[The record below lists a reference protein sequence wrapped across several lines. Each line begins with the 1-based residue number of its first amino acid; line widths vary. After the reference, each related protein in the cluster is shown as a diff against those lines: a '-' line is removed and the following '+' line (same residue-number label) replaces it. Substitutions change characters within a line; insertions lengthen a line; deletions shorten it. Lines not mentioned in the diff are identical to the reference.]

1 MEKLKPNKKIIISF
15 ILTFAIGVAEILG
28 IEVCGNMIPDYKNQI
43 FEESRSDNT
52 RLMFISDED
61 SSRFY
66 PWLKYNKDDVL
77 DYEGY
82 VQKCCDEK
90 IEEYKLEAKESA
102 MDVETKEINMDVL
115 YENVIQYLIGES
127 EKNGI
132 QFDEKNVSSEELEK
146 AYKNVNL
153 EYREELNQE
162 IAIINSFFDYERR
175 AVENTDFV
183 SNAVIDRNTKL
194 LYIEDFEYIG
204 IDKKRHKMDLVLSM
218 ADYKLEFYRLR
229 EETNKTFE
237 SSWITEKSTKII
249 NDLDYAITAIEKYY
263 MSSYIE
269 EIPAEGYYDEYIV
282 EEKKT
287 DNADIPE
294 FLKENSDNVLLS
306 YLYGISKNKPVY
318 DSCISDDNDYVVIN
332 LYGNNVGKNETDNY
346 MMEFYVKIPYN
357 SNEYNVFSSGDEL
370 IIVFSAGSRESST
383 ILYYSLSAE
392 RITGISI
399 GKVE

>member
-1 MEKLKPNKKIIISF
+1 MRLNKKIIVSLVLIG
-15 ILTFAIGVAEILG
+15 AIGLTEIFG
-28 IEVCGNMIPDYKNQI
+28 IAVCGNMIPDYKNQI
-43 FEESRSDNT
+43 FEESKSDST

-66 PWLKYNKDDVL
+66 PWLKYNEADIL
-77 DYEGY
+77 NYEGY
-82 VQKCCDEK
+82 VRECCDEK
-90 IEEYKLEAKESA
+90 IEEYKSGAN
-102 MDVETKEINMDVL
+102 ETAMDVL
-115 YENVIQYLIGES
+115 YENVTQYLICES

-132 QFDEKNVSSEELEK
+132 QFDEKNVSPKELKE
-146 AYKNVNL
+146 AYKSVNS
-153 EYREELNQE
+153 EYREELNRE
-162 IAIINSFFDYERR
+162 IKLINSMFDNERC

-194 LYIEDFEYIG
+194 LYIEDFEYTG
-204 IDKKRHKMDLVLSM
+204 IDKKRHRMDLVLSM

-263 MSSYIE
+263 MSSYME
-269 EIPAEGYYDEYIV
+269 MPTQADYEGYIMDE
-282 EEKKT
+282 K
-287 DNADIPE
+287 DNAYIPE
-294 FLKENSDNVLLS
+294 FFKENPDNVLLS
-306 YLYGISKNKPVY
+306 YLYGILKNKPMY
-318 DSCISDDNDYVVIN
+318 DSYISDNNDYIVIN
-332 LYGNNVGKNETDNY
+332 LYGNNVGEYEAYHY

-383 ILYYSLSAE
+383 ILYYSLGVE

>member
-1 MEKLKPNKKIIISF
+1 MRLNKKIIVSLVLIG
-15 ILTFAIGVAEILG
+15 AIGLTEIFG
-28 IEVCGNMIPDYKNQI
+28 IAVCGNMIPDYKNQI
-43 FEESRSDNT
+43 FKESKSDST
-52 RLMFISDED
+52 RLMFINDED

-66 PWLKYNKDDVL
+66 PWLKYNKYDVL

-90 IEEYKLEAKESA
+90 IEEYKSVTKETA
-102 MDVETKEINMDVL
+102 MDVEIKELTMDVL

-132 QFDEKNVSSEELEK
+132 QFDEKNVSSEELKE
-146 AYKNVNL
+146 AYRSVNPK
-153 EYREELNQE
+153 YREELNQE
-162 IAIINSFFDYERR
+162 IKIINSIFDNERR

-183 SNAVIDRNTKL
+183 SNSVIDRNTKL
-194 LYIEDFEYIG
+194 LYIEDFEYTG
-204 IDKKRHKMDLVLSM
+204 IDKKRHRMDLVLSM

-263 MSSYIE
+263 MSSYTE
-269 EIPAEGYYDEYIV
+269 MPMQADYDGYIV
-282 EEKKT
+282 DEKEKY
-287 DNADIPE
+287 NADIPE
-294 FLKENSDNVLLS
+294 FFKENTDNVLLG
-306 YLYGISKNKPVY
+306 YLYGILKNKPMY
-318 DSCISDDNDYVVIN
+318 DSCISDNNDYILIN
-332 LYGNNVGKNETDNY
+332 LYGDNVGEYETYHY